1 MRRRLRG
8 PCKLGLLW
16 LLVLILI
23 FAVGASRVSAQ
34 YGVSPQIVRL
44 SAGPGK
50 VAAFSVTCNNGTG
63 DKVGVKAKIRYV
75 GTNDSGMPMPS
86 NDAQKRSCVDWL
98 VLDPDVFSLGPGQT
112 KDVRC
117 TLNVPSEGVV
127 GGYYAYIGFLFR
139 PPAPPTVK
147 EGATIL
153 MQFRAN
159 CIVMLTVAGDSL
171 KSQVDVAGLDLW
183 LDDVKTNKGGFRG
196 ESRAWKARVDLINT
210 GNVHVSSGVHV
221 AVFEEAG
228 RLVDSADCQAGT
240 GLILPGTQR
249 SYEATGS
256 SDLRDGVYVCSLEAG
271 TGVGTGAIRSVSF
284 AVLHGKIMKG
294 EPTPAIRAILDATV
308 PGFAPLTRTI
318 EEEVPRHGKRTKL
331 VELRNL
337 TGEEIEVEGRV
348 LGMTQVKDGSFD
360 YTDLSPDVKFIP
372 AEGMI
377 EIAPTS
383 QTIAPGS
390 KGKFKVRLK
399 MPKQAAGEY
408 CGAIVF
414 SRKGTTPVLSPV
426 LLGPVST
433 RVNLTAKGTER
444 RGVKLTRFEAAKKED
459 GLYDL
464 KVWVKNEGNCRAGIV
479 GTIEIKDDKG
489 AAVPPKIELGGKGTV
504 LYPEVE
510 AYLVAQWSAKPTP
523 GQYTAIVALNPEDD
537 AISATGEFTFKVGS
551 VGRAFQPAHPVG
563 R

>member
-1 MRRRLRG
+1 MRGIR
-8 PCKLGLLW
+8 KQWLLW
-16 LLVLILI
+16 PLILMLT

-44 SAGPGK
+44 SASPGK
-50 VAAFSVTCNNGTG
+50 VVKFSVTCNNGTT
-63 DKVGVKAKIRYV
+63 DKVGVNAKARYV

-86 NDAQKRSCVDWL
+86 NEAQKRSCVDWL
-98 VLDPDVFSLGPGQT
+98 VLEPDVFSLGPGQA
-112 KDVRC
+112 KDVQCR
-117 TLNVPSEGVV
+117 LSVPSEGVV

-139 PPAPPTVK
+139 PPTPPTVK
-147 EGATIL
+147 EGATIV

-159 CIVMLTVAGDSL
+159 CIVMLTVAGASL

-183 LDDVKTNKGGFRG
+183 LDEVKTNKGGFRG
-196 ESRAWKARVDLINT
+196 DNRAWKARVDLMNT

-221 AVFEEAG
+221 AIFEEAG
-228 RLVDSADCQAGT
+228 KLVDSADCQAGT
-240 GLILPGTQR
+240 GLVLPGTQR
-249 SYEATGS
+249 SFEATGS
-256 SDLRDGVYVCSLEAG
+256 SGLRDGIYVCSVEAG
-271 TGVGTGAIRSVSF
+271 TGVGTGAVRSVSF
-284 AVLHGKIMKG
+284 AVLQGKIMKG

-308 PGFAPLTRTI
+308 PGFAPLTLAI

-337 TGEEIEVEGRV
+337 TTEEIEVEGRV
-348 LGMTQVKDGSFD
+348 LGMTQESDGSFD
-360 YTDLSPDVKFIP
+360 YTDLSRGVKFTP

-383 QTIAPGS
+383 LTIAPGH

-399 MPKQAAGEY
+399 MPRQAAGEY

-444 RGVKLTRFEAAKKED
+444 RGMKLTKFEAARKAD
-459 GLYDL
+459 GPYDL

-479 GTIEIKDDKG
+479 GTIEIKDDEG
-489 AAVPPKIELGGKGTV
+489 TAVSPKIELGGKGTV
-504 LYPEVE
+504 LYPDVE
-510 AYLVAQWSAKPTP
+510 AYLVAEWSAKPTP
-523 GQYTAIVALNPEDD
+523 GQYKAIVALNPEDD
-537 AISATGEFTFKVGS
+537 AMSATGEFAFKVG
-551 VGRAFQPAHPVG
+551 R
-563 R
+563 